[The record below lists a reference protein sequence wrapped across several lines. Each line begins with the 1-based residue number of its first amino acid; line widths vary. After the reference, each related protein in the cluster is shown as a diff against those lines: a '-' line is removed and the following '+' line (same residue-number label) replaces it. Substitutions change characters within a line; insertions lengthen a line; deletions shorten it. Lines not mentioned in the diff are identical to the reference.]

1 METNIKADSQFQA
14 FLKHFRTAQG
24 EKQKEFCQ
32 WLLEDAEGLTLEEQV
47 VYKTYLVVHNLIE
60 YEELKNKMRWNIWKP
75 DPDEAMK
82 LIEAYP

>member
-1 METNIKADSQFQA
+1 M
-14 FLKHFRTAQG
+14 
-24 EKQKEFCQ
+24 
-32 WLLEDAEGLTLEEQV
+32 EEQV